1 MSSRSYDPGQGT
13 WISREQGMTDPPNLW
28 SIEHWESRSDD
39 MADIEEDQDE
49 E

>member
-1 MSSRSYDPGQGT
+1 MSRSYDPGQGT
-13 WISREQGMTDPPNLW
+13 WITREPGMTDPPYLW
-28 SIEHWESRSDD
+28 SIEQLESRSDD

>member
-13 WISREQGMTDPPNLW
+13 WITREPVMPDHPW
-28 SIEHWESRSDD
+28 SIEQRESRSDD